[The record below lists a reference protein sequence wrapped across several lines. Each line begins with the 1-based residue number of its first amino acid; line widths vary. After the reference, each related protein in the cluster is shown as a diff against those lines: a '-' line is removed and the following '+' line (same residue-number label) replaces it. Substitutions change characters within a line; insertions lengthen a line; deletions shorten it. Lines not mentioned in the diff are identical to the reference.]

1 MQGENEGFTENNL
14 SKEFTEFNQTEGF
27 TVYKEIFDPTRPPSI
42 KGEQLYNPQE
52 CEKKPSSIWS
62 FKIYTWMIHKGTI

>member
-1 MQGENEGFTENNL
+1 MQGENEGFTENNQ

-42 KGEQLYNPQE
+42 KGKQLYNPRRVINYKNVKRNRRVFE
-52 CEKKPSSIWS
+52 VLR
-62 FKIYTWMIHKGTI
+62 FIHG